1 MLQWIGMH
9 FGDILV
15 LLALGVIVVAILAGL
30 RRNQKKGHCCG
41 CSGCKGCAS
50 ACSKEPKYGNT
61 AGWALRA
68 SADLLPHYA
77 VQP

>member
-1 MLQWIGMH
+1 MFQWIGMH

-50 ACSKEPKYGNT
+50 ACSKET
-61 AGWALRA
+61 
-68 SADLLPHYA
+68 
-77 VQP
+77 Q

>member
-41 CSGCKGCAS
+41 CSGWTRAFSGS
-50 ACSKEPKYGNT
+50 AGQCWAFST
-61 AGWALRA
+61 AEAFCCVWCRKTPAAENMG
-68 SADLLPHYA
+68 
-77 VQP
+77 

>member
-41 CSGCKGCAS
+41 
-50 ACSKEPKYGNT
+50 
-61 AGWALRA
+61 
-68 SADLLPHYA
+68 
-77 VQP
+77 

>member
-41 CSGCKGCAS
+41 CSGCTMAGKCAQGTR
-50 ACSKEPKYGNT
+50 EEENHG
-61 AGWALRA
+61 
-68 SADLLPHYA
+68 
-77 VQP
+77 